1 VTPVGPGLRV
11 VTYNVH
17 RLRDDRAALV
27 RTVREL
33 APDVVVVQEAPRR
46 LWWRQADAA
55 FAHACGAVVAAGG
68 LPAAGNL
75 ILTDLR
81 VRVVRTWWTRFPP
94 TPGRQRRAAVF
105 ARCEVAG
112 SPFLVVGAHLSTDP
126 AERLRQ
132 ARLLARA
139 VSDPD
144 APVVLGVDVNDEPG
158 SPTWQALLAG
168 WQDAATTAGGAP
180 ATFPSR
186 NPRRR
191 IDAIAVHPAIRVEA
205 CRVLDGRAVRCASD
219 HRPIVADLRLPVCR
233 GRVDTDRA
241 GQE

>member
-1 VTPVGPGLRV
+1 MRQAGSNLRV
-11 VTYNVH
+11 ITYNVH

-33 APDVVVVQEAPRR
+33 APDVVVMQESPRR
-46 LWWRQADAA
+46 PWWRQADATL
-55 FAHACGAVVAAGG
+55 AHACGMVVAAGG

-105 ARCEVAG
+105 ARCELAG
-112 SPFLVVGAHLSTDP
+112 SPFLLVGAHLSTDP

-139 VSDPD
+139 VSDPGV
-144 APVVLGVDVNDEPG
+144 PLVLGVDANDEPG
-158 SPTWQALLAG
+158 SPAWEALLAG
-168 WQDAATTAGGAP
+168 WQDAAATAGDQAP
-180 ATFPSR
+180 PTFPSR
-186 NPRRR
+186 EPRRR
-191 IDAIAVHPAIRVEA
+191 IDAIVLDRVIRVEA
-205 CRVLDGRAVRCASD
+205 SHVPDGRAVRRASD
-219 HRPIVADLRLPVCR
+219 HRPVVADLRLP
-233 GRVDTDRA
+233 GRVDTDHA
-241 GQE
+241 GRE